1 MIDNTGRAV
10 LADFSRIMFIPDQSA
25 FLSSWADADAVQW
38 MSPELLDPGKSN
50 QSKRHQTR
58 ESDCYA
64 LGMVIYE
71 VLSGCTPF
79 GTDGPF
85 SILRK
90 VLDGEHPERPQ
101 GEAGRQFT
109 DKIWDVLKGC
119 WKTEPRERARAKN
132 VLRYLEGNFL
142 TEDEEDEQSDGT
154 TADSLDEPNPG
165 MVSPLHLKPATNRS
179 DCRGKIEPPT
189 TPGKS
194 EPQDLPLDSPCGEPP
209 SPRIP
214 GHFSVYLEHQV

>member
-1 MIDNTGRAV
+1 MIDNAGCAV

-25 FLSSWADADAVQW
+25 FLSPWADADAVQW

-50 QSKRHQTR
+50 LSKKHQTR

-101 GEAGRQFT
+101 GKAGKLLT
-109 DKIWDVLKGC
+109 DKIWDVLKRC
-119 WKTEPRERARAKN
+119 WKTEPRERAIAKK
-132 VLRYLEGNFL
+132 VLRYLEGNSL
-142 TEDEEDEQSDGT
+142 AEDEDDEQSDGSSI
-154 TADSLDEPNPG
+154 DSLDGSSPG
-165 MVSPLHLKPATNRS
+165 MVSPSRPKPATNRS
-179 DCRGKIEPPT
+179 HCRGKTDPSTT
-189 TPGKS
+189 TPKTGPLVS
-194 EPQDLPLDSPCGEPP
+194 PHDSLSDDLPSPV
-209 SPRIP
+209 IP
-214 GHFSVYLEHQV
+214 GHFSIHH